1 MFVEFADHCSKYAG
15 IGGEKCDECAVGF
28 VQEGELTPET
38 PVLDRK
44 IEHDEMP
51 ACIEC
56 GECFT
61 NWNRI
66 LTELKNAT
74 EMKVTGYIRPIEDIF
89 TNHIHNILKHNRLL
103 SARTHD
109 SRPRAQRM
117 RK

>member
-1 MFVEFADHCSKYAG
+1 MVVVQWCKISDSLIDNHLRVFTDHCNEYAG

-28 VQEGELTPET
+28 VQEGELTPEN

-44 IEHDEMP
+44 IEHDELP

-74 EMKVTGYIRPIEDIF
+74 ELKVTSD
-89 TNHIHNILKHNRLL
+89 
-103 SARTHD
+103 
-109 SRPRAQRM
+109 
-117 RK
+117 

>member
-1 MFVEFADHCSKYAG
+1 MVQDHSLVDTNISSLTDHCSKYAG

-28 VQEGELTPET
+28 VQEGELTRET

-74 EMKVTGYIRPIEDIF
+74 ELKVTSDQ
-89 TNHIHNILKHNRLL
+89 K
-103 SARTHD
+103 S
-109 SRPRAQRM
+109 
-117 RK
+117 

>member
-1 MFVEFADHCSKYAG
+1 MGSQWCRMSLTECESSLITVLPQCHLG

-28 VQEGELTPET
+28 VQEGELTPEN

-44 IEHDEMP
+44 IEHDELP

-74 EMKVTGYIRPIEDIF
+74 ERKVTSHWI
-89 TNHIHNILKHNRLL
+89 NLAL
-103 SARTHD
+103 
-109 SRPRAQRM
+109 
-117 RK
+117 

>member
-1 MFVEFADHCSKYAG
+1 M
-15 IGGEKCDECAVGF
+15 
-28 VQEGELTPET
+28 QEGELTPEN

-44 IEHDEMP
+44 IEHDELP

-74 EMKVTGYIRPIEDIF
+74 ERKVTNCTLENLAQMKWGVF
-89 TNHIHNILKHNRLL
+89 SFHIK
-103 SARTHD
+103 
-109 SRPRAQRM
+109 
-117 RK
+117 

>member
-1 MFVEFADHCSKYAG
+1 MGSQWCRMSLTECENSLITVLPQCHSG

-28 VQEGELTPET
+28 VQEGELTPEN

-44 IEHDEMP
+44 IEHDELP

-74 EMKVTGYIRPIEDIF
+74 ERKVTNCTLEIW
-89 TNHIHNILKHNRLL
+89 
-103 SARTHD
+103 
-109 SRPRAQRM
+109 PR
-117 RK
+117 

>member
-1 MFVEFADHCSKYAG
+1 M
-15 IGGEKCDECAVGF
+15 
-28 VQEGELTPET
+28 QEGELTPET

-74 EMKVTGYIRPIEDIF
+74 EMKVTELDIF
-89 TNHIHNILKHNRLL
+89 G
-103 SARTHD
+103 
-109 SRPRAQRM
+109 RM
-117 RK
+117 RTLSQITFTTF